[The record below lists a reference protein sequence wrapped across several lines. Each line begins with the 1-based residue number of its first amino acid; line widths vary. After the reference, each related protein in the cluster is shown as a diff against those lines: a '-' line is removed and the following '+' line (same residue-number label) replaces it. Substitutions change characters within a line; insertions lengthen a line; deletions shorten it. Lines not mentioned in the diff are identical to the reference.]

1 MYDNLGNLIGSD
13 DSSDERR
20 DSLVEVSKPF
30 KPRQIKMLFQQFK
43 EQMKYE
49 MNNKDQICS
58 KKVLKGKEE
67 FEILQKYLQ
76 LLQEDDSHSVKLSL
90 LNEKYRNE
98 SSKMKPEEEGVQTQ
112 IKEEFP
118 SLVDKSEIA
127 KSKRR
132 QYDNDKQKM
141 PDQSPFDWT
150 VQVKNSKSKKGG
162 KMSNVKILQRNTFTS
177 DIPGDTELLKDI

>member
-13 DSSDERR
+13 DSSDEGG

-58 KKVLKGKEE
+58 KKVFKGKEE
-67 FEILQKYLQ
+67 LDILQKYLQ

-90 LNEKYRNE
+90 LNEKYRN
-98 SSKMKPEEEGVQTQ
+98 
-112 IKEEFP
+112 
-118 SLVDKSEIA
+118 
-127 KSKRR
+127 
-132 QYDNDKQKM
+132 
-141 PDQSPFDWT
+141 
-150 VQVKNSKSKKGG
+150 
-162 KMSNVKILQRNTFTS
+162 
-177 DIPGDTELLKDI
+177 